1 MKAELIVAVVALFAT
16 IILGLWRIVRI
27 DTTSR
32 KDRQIEMRERV
43 GRMGGGSERYVNEE
57 HDLIVSD
64 IAVHEQTELGYQ
76 IRYFLSGR
84 FRGMTTLSVKIDADE
99 MVDPDELERH
109 PWIAE
114 NKMTLLNPAVENREL
129 RVIFPTA
136 DVQSVRIGIDALGQ
150 VVDDVLM
157 SEEIENLDVDDPPPG
172 TPQKKKY

>member
-1 MKAELIVAVVALFAT
+1 MKTELIVAVVALFAT

-43 GRMGGGSERYVNEE
+43 GRMGGGPERYVNEE
-57 HDLIVSD
+57 HDLIVRD
-64 IAVHEQTELGYQ
+64 IQIEKQTKLRYQ
-76 IRYFLSGR
+76 IWYFLSGR
-84 FRGMTTLSVKIDADE
+84 FRGTTVLRVKIDADE
-99 MVDPDELERH
+99 MIELDELERH

-114 NKMTLLNPAVENREL
+114 NKLTLLNPAVKNCEL

-136 DVQSVRIGIDALGQ
+136 DVRSVRIGIDALGQ

-157 SEEIENLDVDDPPPG
+157 SEEIENLDVGDPPPG